1 MPGKGVC
8 AKLLA
13 GCLPAAELPGY
24 RPSPFLYS
32 GIYFLRLKAEKNQKL
47 MSMKK
52 RVAQVVTQAL
62 TTLKTD
68 GTLAFDQMPAFQ
80 VDIPKVAEHGD
91 FATNAALLLAK
102 AARRSPRQLAEL
114 IRDTLNP
121 PVGMLAKVE
130 IAGPGFINFFIQDSY
145 WLQVLADIEAAGG
158 AYGNST
164 IGTGKK
170 VQVEFVSA
178 NPTGPLHVGH
188 GRGAALGDAL
198 ANILTCTG
206 HEVVREYYINDV
218 GLQMQTLGRSLFLRV
233 QELQGE
239 QIEFPENCYQ
249 GDYIKDLAKQ
259 YLAAH
264 GPVPAGEPDADML
277 IACGRYAGDAI
288 LAEIRQ
294 DLQDFGVEFDT
305 WFSETRLFEEKALDR
320 SFADLQALGFLYE
333 ADGALWFKATA
344 FGDEKDRVVRRQNGA
359 TTYFASDIAYHWEKF
374 QRGFDQVI
382 DIWGAD
388 HHGYVPRLKAVVQAL
403 GISEERVIVLLVQLV
418 SLLREGQPVAMTTR
432 GGTFVTLRQVMDE
445 VGKDVARFIFLSRR
459 ADAQLEFDLELAKKQ
474 TSENPVYYVQYAHAR
489 LASVFRLAQE
499 KNISWENAAPAV
511 LTRLVLPEELTI
523 LKLLSGYPDVVEA
536 AAVHQE
542 PHRITYFL
550 TDLAAQLHSYYYK
563 HRFISDDEEL
573 TQARLLLVK
582 GIKAVL
588 DHGLGLLGV
597 EAPESM

>member
-1 MPGKGVC
+1 
-8 AKLLA
+8 
-13 GCLPAAELPGY
+13 
-24 RPSPFLYS
+24 
-32 GIYFLRLKAEKNQKL
+32 

-52 RVAQVVTQAL
+52 RVAEVVTQAL
-62 TTLKTD
+62 KTLKTN
-68 GTLAFDQMPAFQ
+68 GTLAFEQVPNFQ
-80 VDIPKVAEHGD
+80 VDIPKVTDHGD
-91 FATNAALLLAK
+91 FATNAALILAK
-102 AARRSPRQLAEL
+102 SARRSPRQVAEL
-114 IRDTLNP
+114 IRQALSP
-121 PVGMLAKVE
+121 PAGMLAKVD
-130 IAGPGFINFFIQDSY
+130 IAGPGFINFFIQETY
-145 WLQVLADIEAAGG
+145 WLQVLADIEAAAGT
-158 AYGNST
+158 YGNSRV
-164 IGTGKK
+164 GAGKK

-198 ANILTCTG
+198 ANILTGTG
-206 HEVVREYYINDV
+206 HEVEREYYINDV
-218 GLQMQTLGRSLFLRV
+218 GLQIQTLGLSLWLRA
-233 QELQGE
+233 QELQGLPVT
-239 QIEFPENCYQ
+239 FPETCYQ
-249 GDYIKDLAKQ
+249 GDYIKDLAKH
-259 YLAAH
+259 YLAENDP
-264 GPVPAGEPDADML
+264 GPAGGPDADTL
-277 IACGRYAGDAI
+277 NACGTYAGQAI
-288 LAEIRQ
+288 LGEIRQ
-294 DLQDFGVEFDT
+294 DLADFGVHFDR
-305 WFSETRLFEEKALDR
+305 WFSETRLFQDQVLERAL
-320 SFADLQALGFLYE
+320 AALHARGYLFE

-403 GISEERVIVLLVQLV
+403 GIQENRLTVLLVQLV

-489 LASVFRLAQE
+489 LASVFRLAAE
-499 KNISWENAAPAV
+499 KGIAWSAAPKSV
-511 LTRLVLPEELTI
+511 LERLSLPEELTI
-523 LKLLSGYPDVVEA
+523 LKLLSTYPDVVEA
-536 AAVHQE
+536 AAVHLE

-550 TDLAAQLHSYYYK
+550 TELAGQLHSYYYK

-573 TQARLLLVK
+573 TQARLLLVQ

-588 DHGLGLLGV
+588 DHGLALLGV
-597 EAPESM
+597 ESPESM